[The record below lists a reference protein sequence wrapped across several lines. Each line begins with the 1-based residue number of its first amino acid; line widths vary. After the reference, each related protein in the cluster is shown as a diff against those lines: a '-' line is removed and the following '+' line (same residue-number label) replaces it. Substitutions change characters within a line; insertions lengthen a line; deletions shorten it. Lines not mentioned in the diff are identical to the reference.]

1 MYNNKEEWA
10 FMNNIIL
17 ILFILIIN
25 SLVDL
30 YEIISKKKRNYAI
43 HSLLIMLML
52 LPIFSSLVI
61 YTDTVGI
68 SSDPI
73 TIYLIGVIAL
83 ILIIQIIS
91 ILKKVNNKSR
101 HCRLLLYESLLIASL
116 TRFIVS
122 SLPRIWPIIVAPPG
136 VLSLP
141 DKAT

>member
-25 SLVDL
+25 SRVDL
-30 YEIISKKKRNYAI
+30 YEIISKKKKNYAI

-61 YTDTVGI
+61 CTDTVGI

-83 ILIIQIIS
+83 ILIIQIIFY
-91 ILKKVNNKSR
+91 LKKG
-101 HCRLLLYESLLIASL
+101 E
-116 TRFIVS
+116 
-122 SLPRIWPIIVAPPG
+122 
-136 VLSLP
+136 
-141 DKAT
+141 

>member
-1 MYNNKEEWA
+1 
-10 FMNNIIL
+10 MNNIIL

-30 YEIISKKKRNYAI
+30 YEIISKKKKNYAI

-61 YTDTVGI
+61 CTDTVGI

-83 ILIIQIIS
+83 ILIIQIIFY
-91 ILKKVNNKSR
+91 LKKG
-101 HCRLLLYESLLIASL
+101 E
-116 TRFIVS
+116 
-122 SLPRIWPIIVAPPG
+122 
-136 VLSLP
+136 
-141 DKAT
+141 

>member
-30 YEIISKKKRNYAI
+30 YEIISKKKKNYAI

-61 YTDTVGI
+61 CTDTVGI

-83 ILIIQIIS
+83 ILIIQIIFY
-91 ILKKVNNKSR
+91 LKKG
-101 HCRLLLYESLLIASL
+101 E
-116 TRFIVS
+116 
-122 SLPRIWPIIVAPPG
+122 
-136 VLSLP
+136 
-141 DKAT
+141 

>member
-1 MYNNKEEWA
+1 MYSNKEEWA

-25 SLVDL
+25 SLADL
-30 YEIISKKKRNYAI
+30 YVIISKKKRNYAI

-68 SSDPI
+68 SSDHI

-83 ILIIQIIS
+83 ILIIQIIFY
-91 ILKKVNNKSR
+91 LKKG
-101 HCRLLLYESLLIASL
+101 E
-116 TRFIVS
+116 
-122 SLPRIWPIIVAPPG
+122 
-136 VLSLP
+136 
-141 DKAT
+141 

>member
-43 HSLLIMLML
+43 HSLLIMLTL

-73 TIYLIGVIAL
+73 TTYLIGVIAL
-83 ILIIQIIS
+83 ILIIQIIFY
-91 ILKKVNNKSR
+91 LKKG
-101 HCRLLLYESLLIASL
+101 E
-116 TRFIVS
+116 
-122 SLPRIWPIIVAPPG
+122 
-136 VLSLP
+136 
-141 DKAT
+141 

>member
-1 MYNNKEEWA
+1 MYNDKEEWA

-43 HSLLIMLML
+43 HSLLIMLTL

-73 TIYLIGVIAL
+73 TTYLIGVIAL
-83 ILIIQIIS
+83 ILIIQIIFY
-91 ILKKVNNKSR
+91 LKKG
-101 HCRLLLYESLLIASL
+101 E
-116 TRFIVS
+116 
-122 SLPRIWPIIVAPPG
+122 
-136 VLSLP
+136 
-141 DKAT
+141 

>member
-1 MYNNKEEWA
+1 
-10 FMNNIIL
+10 MNNIIL

-43 HSLLIMLML
+43 HSLLIMLTL

-73 TIYLIGVIAL
+73 TTYLIGVIAL
-83 ILIIQIIS
+83 ILIIQIIFY
-91 ILKKVNNKSR
+91 LKKG
-101 HCRLLLYESLLIASL
+101 E
-116 TRFIVS
+116 
-122 SLPRIWPIIVAPPG
+122 
-136 VLSLP
+136 
-141 DKAT
+141 

>member
-43 HSLLIMLML
+43 HSLLIMLTL

-61 YTDTVGI
+61 YTDTVRI

-91 ILKKVNNKSR
+91 ILKKG
-101 HCRLLLYESLLIASL
+101 E
-116 TRFIVS
+116 
-122 SLPRIWPIIVAPPG
+122 
-136 VLSLP
+136 
-141 DKAT
+141 

>member
-43 HSLLIMLML
+43 HSLLIMLPL

-83 ILIIQIIS
+83 ILIIQIIFY
-91 ILKKVNNKSR
+91 LKKG
-101 HCRLLLYESLLIASL
+101 E
-116 TRFIVS
+116 
-122 SLPRIWPIIVAPPG
+122 
-136 VLSLP
+136 
-141 DKAT
+141 

>member
-43 HSLLIMLML
+43 HSLLIILTL

-73 TIYLIGVIAL
+73 TTYLIGVIAL
-83 ILIIQIIS
+83 ILIIQIIFY
-91 ILKKVNNKSR
+91 LKKG
-101 HCRLLLYESLLIASL
+101 E
-116 TRFIVS
+116 
-122 SLPRIWPIIVAPPG
+122 
-136 VLSLP
+136 
-141 DKAT
+141 

>member
-1 MYNNKEEWA
+1 
-10 FMNNIIL
+10 MNNIIL

-61 YTDTVGI
+61 CTDAVGI

-73 TIYLIGVIAL
+73 TTYLIGVIAL
-83 ILIIQIIS
+83 ILIIQIIFY
-91 ILKKVNNKSR
+91 LKKG
-101 HCRLLLYESLLIASL
+101 E
-116 TRFIVS
+116 
-122 SLPRIWPIIVAPPG
+122 
-136 VLSLP
+136 
-141 DKAT
+141 

>member
-1 MYNNKEEWA
+1 
-10 FMNNIIL
+10 MNNIIL

-43 HSLLIMLML
+43 HSLLIMLTL

-73 TIYLIGVIAL
+73 ITYLIGVIAL
-83 ILIIQIIS
+83 ILIIQIIFY
-91 ILKKVNNKSR
+91 LKKG
-101 HCRLLLYESLLIASL
+101 E
-116 TRFIVS
+116 
-122 SLPRIWPIIVAPPG
+122 
-136 VLSLP
+136 
-141 DKAT
+141 